1 MSRTAFPQLLSGISV
16 GGLELANRLVMSP
29 MEVDFGS
36 PEGEVTARTIDHY
49 RERAKGGVGLV
60 IVEATCV
67 EAATGRLGP
76 HQLVIDSDRGL
87 AGFRRL
93 ARAVRRAG
101 ARVLLQLHHGGRKTT
116 SLVTGAPPVAPS
128 AIVNHFGETPRELDG
143 DEIRDLVER
152 FAEAAARARMA
163 SFDGVELH
171 AAHGYLLS
179 QFLSPTYNRRRDAY
193 GGSVENRARFLL
205 EVVAAVKR
213 RVGNDF
219 PLFCRLSAVE
229 YRAEDSIR
237 PLADGVTLEQSLE
250 VAGLLERAG
259 VHALD
264 VSATLVGE
272 AAMHPMSWPEGF
284 LLPLAAAI
292 KKGVSIPVI
301 ASGRIPPELGERTL
315 AAGEAD
321 LIAMGRA
328 LLADPCL
335 PRKLAQGR
343 PRDIRP
349 CIFCPVCL
357 DPVLSSSGAR
367 CAVNPSLG
375 HERQLRPRP
384 AASRKR
390 VWVVGGGPGGM
401 EAARVARLCGHRVVL
416 CEEGEVLGG
425 ELLLGSPFRPV
436 RAALDRLRRYLIWQ
450 IDQLGIDVRLGV
462 RSVAEL
468 VGSGLPGSGLPG
480 SGLPGSGLPAD
491 ERPDAVVLATPGE
504 PETRELPGADGEHV
518 LTAASVLGGA
528 ATGDDVAVVGGEF
541 LGCEAALYLAEE
553 GKRVAL
559 LTRRPRA
566 AMGVTRAM
574 AGFFLRELQRRDVAL
589 WTRVRAEEISP
600 SGVLIRDRHG
610 ERRLVAAS
618 TVVLATGGGV
628 RPTGGDR
635 GLGDRLRDCAPQTQI
650 LTVAGG
656 FGPEG
661 LTRTMDGGYRAGL
674 AVARD
679 PVARDPVARD
689 PVARDPVC

>member
-1 MSRTAFPQLLSGISV
+1 MSRTAFPQLLRAISV
-16 GGLELANRLVMSP
+16 GGLELDNRLVMSP

-36 PEGEVTARTIDHY
+36 PAGEVTARTIDYY
-49 RERAKGGVGLV
+49 RERAQGGVGLV
-60 IVEATCV
+60 IVESTCV

-87 AGFRRL
+87 KGFRRL
-93 ARAVRRAG
+93 ARAVKSAG

-116 SLVTGAPPVAPS
+116 SLVTGTPPVAPS
-128 AIVNHFGETPRELDG
+128 AVANHFGETPRELDG
-143 DEIRDLVER
+143 DGIRRLVER

-229 YRAEDSIR
+229 YRAEDAIR
-237 PLADGVTLEQSLE
+237 PLAEGITLEQSLE
-250 VAGLLERAG
+250 VAGWLEEAG

-272 AAMHPMSWPEGF
+272 PAMHPTSWPEGF
-284 LLPLAAAI
+284 LLPLAAEI

-301 ASGRIPPELGERTL
+301 ASGRIPPELGEQAL

-328 LLADPCL
+328 LLADPGL
-335 PRKLAQGR
+335 PRKLAEGR
-343 PRDIRP
+343 PRDVLP
-349 CIFCPVCL
+349 CISCPVCL

-367 CAVNPSLG
+367 CAVNPRLG
-375 HERQLRPRP
+375 HERELRPRP

-390 VWVVGGGPGGM
+390 VWVVGGGPGGL

-416 CEEGEVLGG
+416 WEAGEALGG
-425 ELLLGSPFRPV
+425 ELLLGSPWESVP
-436 RAALDRLRRYLIWQ
+436 ATLDRLRRYLVRQ
-450 IDQLGIDVRLGV
+450 VDQLGVEVRLGA
-462 RSVAEL
+462 RSAGEL
-468 VGSGLPGSGLPG
+468 PGSGLPGSGLPG

-491 ERPDAVVLATPGE
+491 ERPDAVVLVTPGE
-504 PETRELPGADGEHV
+504 PGAPELLGLPGADGEHV
-518 LTAASVLGGA
+518 LTAAAVLGGA
-528 ATGDDVAVVGGEF
+528 ATGDDVAVLGGEF
-541 LGCEAALYLAEE
+541 LGCEAALYLARE

-566 AMGVTRAM
+566 AMGVARAL
-574 AGFFLRELQRRDVAL
+574 AGFFLRQLKRGDVAL
-589 WTRVRAEEISP
+589 WTRVRLEEIRP
-600 SGVLIRDRHG
+600 SGVVIRDRHG
-610 ERRLVAAS
+610 ERRRLAAN
-618 TVVLATGGGV
+618 TVVLATEGGV
-628 RPTGGDR
+628 QPTGGDR
-635 GLGDRLRDCAPQTQI
+635 GLADRLRGRAPQTQI

-656 FGPEG
+656 VGPAG
-661 LTRTMDGGYRAGL
+661 LTRAMDEGYRAAL
-674 AVARD
+674 TVA
-679 PVARDPVARD
+679 
-689 PVARDPVC
+689 